1 MISDIQ
7 MNNPER
13 DIYALSDIANLV
25 RSTIQNSFRKPVW
38 VKAEISEWKAG
49 QRGHYYLQ
57 LVDKQYGIVQAQF
70 KAMIWA
76 SFAQRI
82 IPYFEAT
89 AGQRLTK
96 GLTILFQGVLTYH
109 PVFGLSIQIQYI
121 DPEYT
126 IGELAKE
133 KAATINTLRREGLW
147 DQNRELAVP
156 IVPQRLAVIS
166 APGSKGLSDFEK
178 TLKKQCIGASVHITL
193 FTSIMQGDNAEQSII
208 DSLNRIETDPSKFD
222 AIAIIR
228 GGGAEM
234 DLKCF
239 DELVLCRKVLDA
251 SLPVI
256 TGIGHTDDET
266 ICDLIAAVHR
276 STPTDAAIFICD
288 EITAFLTRLNDA
300 EKHISQIATT
310 SINSTHIKLMELQH
324 RLERSV
330 NGELRFQNQRISGLS
345 KTITSES
352 VYVIRTST
360 KQLEILQTSLINRSK
375 DIILKQKNTTILQPA
390 FIHKIALKITEQI
403 SNNLLYHEKIVN
415 LLHPKNILKRG
426 YSITMANGKSITDI
440 NQVDEG
446 VEITTQLFKG
456 KLTSIITKK

>member
-1 MISDIQ
+1 MNFEIQ
-7 MNNPER
+7 MNNQER

-25 RSTIQNSFRKPVW
+25 RSTIQNTFRKPIW

-49 QRGHYYLQ
+49 QKGHYYLQ
-57 LVDKQYGIVQAQF
+57 LVDKQYGIVESQF

-89 AGQRLTK
+89 AGTRLSK

-126 IGELAKE
+126 MGELAKE
-133 KAATINTLRREGLW
+133 KAATIKTLRREGLW

-156 IVPQRLAVIS
+156 LVPQRLAVIS

-178 TLKKQCIGASVHITL
+178 TLKTQCMATIQVTL
-193 FTSIMQGDNAEQSII
+193 FSSIMQGDNAEQSII
-208 DSLNRIETDPSKFD
+208 ENLSRIESNPSKFD

-239 DELVLCRKVLDA
+239 DELALCRKLLDA

-256 TGIGHTDDET
+256 TGIGHSDDET
-266 ICDLIAAVHR
+266 ICDLVAAVHR
-276 STPTDAAIFICD
+276 RTPTDAAIFICD

-300 EKHISQIATT
+300 EKQISQIATT
-310 SINSTHIKLMELQH
+310 SLNAANRKLIELQH
-324 RLERSV
+324 RMERSA
-330 NGELRFQNQRISGLS
+330 NGEIRYQKQRISGLS
-345 KTITSES
+345 KTIISES
-352 VYVIRTST
+352 VYSIRTTT
-360 KQLEILQTSLINRSK
+360 KQLEILQTSIINRSK
-375 DIILKQKNTTILQPA
+375 DKVYKEQNNPILQLE
-390 FIHKIALKITEQI
+390 FIQKAALKITAQAKEK
-403 SNNLLYHEKIVN
+403 LLYKEKLVN
-415 LLHPKNILKRG
+415 LLHPKNVLQRG
-426 YSITMANGKSITDI
+426 YSITIANGKAVTDI
-440 NQVDEG
+440 DQVDEG
-446 VEITTQLFKG
+446 ATITTQLYKG
-456 KLTSIITKK
+456 KLTSVITKK